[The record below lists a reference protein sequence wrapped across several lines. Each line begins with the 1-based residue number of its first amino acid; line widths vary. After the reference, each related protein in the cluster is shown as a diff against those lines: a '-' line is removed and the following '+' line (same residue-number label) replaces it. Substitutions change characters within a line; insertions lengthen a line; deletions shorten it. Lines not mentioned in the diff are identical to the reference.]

1 MPKSAKNGQN
11 LPLSDEKNPNFEFSH
26 RYHYSYTLED
36 TQEKILGSFQPKL
49 MTKFKVISQKPSKNW
64 IFGQNG
70 HFLTVFGQKWPIFE
84 FFSKI
89 RLEHFFTFPKPYLT
103 AKFQKKLMNGC
114 LDICVTHVHL
124 LNFIQSIFQTKYVS
138 TANTH
143 TSLPTHQLAA
153 EQ

>member
-1 MPKSAKNGQN
+1 
-11 LPLSDEKNPNFEFSH
+11 
-26 RYHYSYTLED
+26 
-36 TQEKILGSFQPKL
+36 

-114 LDICVTHVHL
+114 LDICVTYEHTYVRTYKGQL
-124 LNFIQSIFQTKYVS
+124 IGLPAARPINRRKNTK
-138 TANTH
+138 N
-143 TSLPTHQLAA
+143 
-153 EQ
+153 